1 MNKINILDKIFT
13 KDEEGSILMS
23 NNALKTKFDNYAKW
37 LNQQDTNLEFIS
49 ECHSDI
55 GIYRLFV
62 TAKEFGGYRQTLVEI
77 RSDEDFSLSV
87 LGIEESIFMERS
99 DIIIDGLEE
108 ESPLKQE
115 WNNFLKQMEGKRKL
129 LVKLENDVIEIR
141 KEKKRKEEERK
152 VNPFFR
158 VVNQVS
164 DKVLG
169 KSSDIRIRI
178 DDYRFKCITFICGTS
193 SNYFFFEGD
202 KFILFTID
210 SKNNVPPLK
219 LDFDEVLFSSI
230 VDQVLTSFIPTIIK
244 DYESTYIK
252 ELPSN
257 IEYVTKKINIDKITI
272 DWLVNKFEEISEDI
286 MNGETIENVSYGVD
300 GKEIYFDINCHRYGF
315 FRGSGYIKITDK
327 GSVSVNLG
335 DTPLEGCGIEGE
347 LKKAI
352 EELIIE

>member
-1 MNKINILDKIFT
+1 MNKVNIFT
-13 KDEEGSILMS
+13 KDEEGNILMS

-49 ECHSDI
+49 ECHLDM

-87 LGIEESIFMERS
+87 LDIEESIFMEK
-99 DIIIDGLEE
+99 
-108 ESPLKQE
+108 SPLKQE

-129 LVKLENDVIEIR
+129 LEKLENDVIEIR
-141 KEKKRKEEERK
+141 KENKRKEEERK

-164 DKVLG
+164 DKLLG

-193 SNYFFFEGD
+193 SHYFFFEGD
-202 KFILFTID
+202 KFILFTSD
-210 SKNNVPPLK
+210 SSNVPPLK

-230 VDQVLTSFIPTIIK
+230 VEQVLTSFIPTIIK

-257 IEYVTKKINIDKITI
+257 IEYVTKKINIDKITSG
-272 DWLVNKFEEISEDI
+272 WLVNKFEEISEDI
-286 MNGETIENVSYGVD
+286 MNGETIENVSYGVG
-300 GKEIYFDINCHRYGF
+300 GKEIYFDIDCHRYGF

-327 GSVSVNLG
+327 GSVSVDLG
-335 DTPLEGCGIEGE
+335 DTPLEGCGIEEE
-347 LKKAI
+347 LKKSI
-352 EELIIE
+352 EDLIIE